1 MGQIISFIQKRL
13 VGLVFYP
20 FKRLRS
26 RQSVERSEDLEDP
39 KEQCTLLISTPELSD
54 DPSCDSESDTDTI
67 FRLHQNVGTTCIDI
81 VGDNSRQDSG
91 VCVVNV
97 ENLGGRQLVGA
108 GEIRWIR
115 HYCSSQR
122 MLLVG
127 EGDFSFSAS
136 LARAFGSAANMIATS
151 LDSRGFLFRNYKKAI
166 ANIHELRVRGCIVLH
181 GIDATEIANHCYLG
195 AFKFDRIIFNFPH
208 AGFCSDEPGESQ
220 KRRHQL
226 LISLF
231 LKNAREMI
239 EERGEIHVT
248 HKSNGFFRDWNLQ
261 GLAAAVGLRLI
272 QEVPFNFTDYPGYRT
287 KYGFGGDSNFNCNPS
302 KTYKFGLCPIISHKI
317 LLVGEGNFSFAACLA
332 TSLGSGV
339 NMVATSLDS
348 KVMLNYKYNEAMA
361 NVSRLEELGCTV
373 IHEVDCCT
381 MSQHPKL
388 KSNLFDRIVFNF
400 PHAGFFLSSE
410 STPYV
415 IDLHKKVV
423 KGFLSNAVEML
434 TENGEV
440 HITHKTAH
448 PFNMWEI
455 EKLAKEVGLR
465 LLDEVAFH
473 YWDYP
478 GYKNKRGEGQ
488 RCDESFPI
496 GKSSTY
502 KFKIMN

>member
-20 FKRLRS
+20 FKRFWS

-39 KEQCTLLISTPELSD
+39 NEQCTLLISIPELSD

-67 FRLHQNVGTTCIDI
+67 FRLHQNVGTTCTDI

-136 LARAFGSAANMIATS
+136 LARAFGSATNMIATS
-151 LDSRGFLFRNYKKAI
+151 LDSR
-166 ANIHELRVRGCIVLH
+166 
-181 GIDATEIANHCYLG
+181 DATEIANHSYLG
-195 AFKFDRIIFNFPH
+195 AFKFDRIIYNFPH

-231 LKNAREMI
+231 LKNAKEMI

-287 KYGFGGDSNFNCNPS
+287 KYGFGGDKNFNCNPS
-302 KTYKFGLCPIISHKI
+302 RTYKFGLYPI
-317 LLVGEGNFSFAACLA
+317 
-332 TSLGSGV
+332 
-339 NMVATSLDS
+339 
-348 KVMLNYKYNEAMA
+348 
-361 NVSRLEELGCTV
+361 
-373 IHEVDCCT
+373 
-381 MSQHPKL
+381 MSP
-388 KSNLFDRIVFNF
+388 
-400 PHAGFFLSSE
+400 
-410 STPYV
+410 
-415 IDLHKKVV
+415 
-423 KGFLSNAVEML
+423 
-434 TENGEV
+434 
-440 HITHKTAH
+440 
-448 PFNMWEI
+448 
-455 EKLAKEVGLR
+455 
-465 LLDEVAFH
+465 
-473 YWDYP
+473 
-478 GYKNKRGEGQ
+478 
-488 RCDESFPI
+488 
-496 GKSSTY
+496 
-502 KFKIMN
+502 